1 MKKRIIAIVLI
12 IITIFSLSACMSKE
26 QKAKVEEKEKIAT
39 ELMKDFLDEN
49 YNGFK
54 IKSVNQVVNGNVFQG
69 YDITDITKFVIK
81 NKNISYVLYY
91 EKETGNVWSNENYE
105 KIVNE
110 IKDELKKTLPLNK
123 AYESQI
129 FIHPQI
135 DDSFKAVRFEDKSLK
150 DIIKRQQDNPFE
162 YKIDAYYY
170 LLSENDFTPENL
182 KLDSVF
188 TNLTNLELTVFNS
201 KVKLEPNALH
211 NANDYKFNINDTIKI
226 YDVNYQKDE
235 NKEKEYIVDYR
246 HYDTVKCDDMY
257 FVYNGHYFDVSVNKV
272 DGEDIDFTQSSTYP
286 KTEFKRTNKAY
297 EIESEN
303 KKEFLETLSHKYTY
317 TNTFGTE
324 TNVRENNAG
333 ELIIYK
339 KKSNDSMEFYYDSVE
354 KRIEEFHFT
363 NEYASQMFYSKSYG
377 FDRTILF
384 LNKIK
389 EK

>member
-1 MKKRIIAIVLI
+1 MKKHIIAIFLI
-12 IITIFSLSACMSKE
+12 IVIIFSLSACMSKE
-26 QKAKVEEKEKIAT
+26 QKAEIEEKEKIAT
-39 ELMKDFLDEN
+39 ELIKDFLSEN

-54 IKSVNQVVNGNVFQG
+54 IESVNQVVYGNALQG

-81 NKNISYVLYY
+81 NKKTSYVLYY

-105 KIVNE
+105 KIVAE

-123 AYESQI
+123 AYKSQV

-135 DDSFKAVRFEDKSLK
+135 DEDFKAIRFEDKTLK

-162 YKIDAYYY
+162 YKMNAYYY
-170 LLSENDFTPENL
+170 LLSQSNFTPENL

-188 TNLTNLELTVFNS
+188 TNLINLELTVFNS
-201 KVKLEPNALH
+201 NVKLEPDALH
-211 NANDYKFNINDTIKI
+211 NVNDYKFNINDTIKI

-235 NKEKEYIVDYR
+235 NKEKEYIVDYK
-246 HYDTVKCDDMY
+246 HYDNVKCDDMY
-257 FVYNGHYFDVSVNKV
+257 FVYNGHYFDISVDKVS
-272 DGEDIDFTQSSTYP
+272 GEDINFTSSSTYP
-286 KTEFKRTNKAY
+286 DMEFKRTNQAY
-297 EIESEN
+297 EIISDT

-317 TNTFGTE
+317 ANIFGTE

-339 KKSNDSMEFYYDSVE
+339 KKSNDTMEFYFDSAE
-354 KRIEEFHFT
+354 TRIEEFHFT
-363 NEYASQMFYSKSYG
+363 NGEYASEIFYSKSYG
-377 FDRTILF
+377 FDRKLLF
-384 LNKIK
+384 LK

>member
-1 MKKRIIAIVLI
+1 
-12 IITIFSLSACMSKE
+12 MSKE
-26 QKAKVEEKEKIAT
+26 QKAEIEEKEKIAT
-39 ELMKDFLDEN
+39 ELIKDFLSEN

-54 IKSVNQVVNGNVFQG
+54 IESVNQVVYGNALQG

-81 NKNISYVLYY
+81 NKKTSYVLYY

-105 KIVNE
+105 KIVAE

-123 AYESQI
+123 AYKSQV

-135 DDSFKAVRFEDKSLK
+135 DEDFKAIRFEDKTLK

-162 YKIDAYYY
+162 YKMNAYYY
-170 LLSENDFTPENL
+170 LLSQSNFTPENL

-188 TNLTNLELTVFNS
+188 TNLINLELTVFNS
-201 KVKLEPNALH
+201 NVKLEPDALH
-211 NANDYKFNINDTIKI
+211 NVNDYKFNINDTIKI

-235 NKEKEYIVDYR
+235 NKEKEYIVDYK
-246 HYDTVKCDDMY
+246 HYDNVKCDDMY
-257 FVYNGHYFDVSVNKV
+257 FVYNGHYFDISVDKVS
-272 DGEDIDFTQSSTYP
+272 GEDINFTSSSTYP
-286 KTEFKRTNKAY
+286 DMEFKRTNQAY
-297 EIESEN
+297 EIISDT

-317 TNTFGTE
+317 ANIFGTE

-339 KKSNDSMEFYYDSVE
+339 KKSNDTMEFYFDSAE
-354 KRIEEFHFT
+354 TRIEEFHFT
-363 NEYASQMFYSKSYG
+363 NGEYASEIFYSKSYG
-377 FDRTILF
+377 FDRKLLF
-384 LNKIK
+384 LK

>member
-1 MKKRIIAIVLI
+1 MKKRIIAIFLMIVI
-12 IITIFSLSACMSKE
+12 IFSLSACMSKE
-26 QKAKVEEKEKIAT
+26 QKAEIEEKEKIAT
-39 ELMKDFLDEN
+39 ELIKDFLSEN

-54 IKSVNQVVNGNVFQG
+54 IESVNQVVYGNALQG

-81 NKNISYVLYY
+81 NKKTSYVLYY

-105 KIVNE
+105 KIVAE

-123 AYESQI
+123 AYESQV
-129 FIHPQI
+129 FINPQI

-162 YKIDAYYY
+162 YKIDAYFY
-170 LLSENDFTPENL
+170 LLSQNNFTPENL

-201 KVKLEPNALH
+201 KIKLEPNALY

-226 YDVNYQKDE
+226 CDVNYQKDE
-235 NKEKEYIVDYR
+235 NKEKEYIVNYQ
-246 HYDTVKCDDMY
+246 HYNSYKCDDMY
-257 FVYNGHYFDVSVNKV
+257 FVYNDHYFNVSVNKV
-272 DGEDIDFTQSSTYP
+272 NGENIDFTQSSTYP
-286 KTEFKRTNKAY
+286 QTEFKRTNKAY
-297 EIESEN
+297 EIQSESR
-303 KKEFLETLSHKYTY
+303 KEFLETLSHKYTY
-317 TNTFGTE
+317 VNIFGTE

-339 KKSNDSMEFYYDSVE
+339 KKSNDTMEFYFDSAE
-354 KRIEEFHFT
+354 TRIEEFHFT
-363 NEYASQMFYSKSYG
+363 NGEYASEILYSKSYG
-377 FDRTILF
+377 FNRILLF

-389 EK
+389 D